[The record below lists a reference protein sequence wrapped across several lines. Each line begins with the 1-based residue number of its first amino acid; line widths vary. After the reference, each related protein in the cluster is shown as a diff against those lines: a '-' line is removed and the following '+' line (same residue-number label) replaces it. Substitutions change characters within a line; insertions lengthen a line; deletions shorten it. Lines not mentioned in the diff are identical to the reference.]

1 MVNQSNNDD
10 DAVRRKYV
18 AKLAVQLGLPL
29 TPTPSTLIDPD
40 FDGDSVIV
48 DYYPL
53 HSIRK
58 IMVDSN
64 CICVNKCLIDNQAGI
79 IFLPKRYVGKLYIQY
94 MYCIPKEEYSPIID
108 LMMEYEN
115 NPGWDKRASSITEG
129 GVTVSLDTSSGQ
141 FAVIQSMIDDLKYR
155 YNTTARLI

>member
-53 HSIRK
+53 HSIHK

-64 CICVNKCLIDNQAGI
+64 CICVNECLIDKSAGI
-79 IFLPKRYVGKLYIQY
+79 IFLPKKYTGRLIIQY
-94 MYCIPKEEYSPIID
+94 LYCIPEEDYESIID
-108 LMMEYEN
+108 LMIEYDN
-115 NPGWDKRASSITEG
+115 TPGWNKRASSITEG
-129 GVTVSLDTSSGQ
+129 GVTVSLDKSSGD
-141 FAVIQSMIDDLKYR
+141 FAVIQSMIDDLKRR